1 MKKAGSDVLR
11 IAVHSTAN
19 RAAEKGPL
27 APKAWYKSV
36 CDMAG
41 TSLCCQVSS
50 PNNMSHAVSL
60 CHHFLAQVRVCRMNL
75 LIRHSKA
82 SFQANF
88 AALLRLGIIG
98 RLTFIISYFILNV
111 SH

>member
-1 MKKAGSDVLR
+1 MLR
-11 IAVHSTAN
+11 IAVRSTAN
-19 RAAEKGPL
+19 RAAEMGPL

-60 CHHFLAQVRVCRMNL
+60 CHHFLAPVRVCRMNL
-75 LIRHSKA
+75 LIRNSKA
-82 SFQANF
+82 ASSFQANF
-88 AALLRLGIIG
+88 AALPRLGIIG

-111 SH
+111 SQ